1 MTDRAAIKKVSKKRR
16 ATDVDVDDDD
26 GSTLSVEPLKK
37 TQSPPTDSALPTYEA
52 ACARIGEFH
61 RSSAPVYST
70 MYDYLRRCKDNG
82 VKFSTD
88 TAIVFDETS
97 NARRVAALVCMLQWT
112 NYDDFA
118 ARVAEALP
126 VSVRVLFIKS
136 RAVEF
141 WGYVFASPPEADV
154 TWTLLCRKLRGTPID
169 APLNALSP
177 PPEMFSRVPLCLTD
191 RTDLS
196 EYVARMCE
204 VSLRKHSADAALR
217 ESIAIW
223 LTVLGAQ
230 LDDISGAIARYAVAN
245 GDMRTVEVVGKTRGF
260 TQYAVSRALE
270 SLVTRLE
277 TSAQPKDDVEWR
289 LVATSVD
296 TAIATESSG
305 DFYGLSYYLFMV
317 AMLVGAKE
325 MMTKV
330 ATLSRRL
337 GPIDNVPLLV
347 AKSATIDDSTY
358 FCEFVSLETID
369 SHALWVAF
377 VATTK
382 GTTRVDIEKLR
393 AFLVNRKQWSLDND
407 RLIRSTL
414 ERRALIQ
421 LVCEF
426 NKFIA
431 TYVTSADP
439 LKLARATFDTV
450 RKYAAKTK
458 ADSND
463 TTLCLGCGE
472 TADYLLLCGH
482 LVGCEKCIDKIVDVG
497 GHSACP
503 KCRTTVN
510 KAAANWKIK
519 LYK

>member
-1 MTDRAAIKKVSKKRR
+1 MTDHVVAKKVSKKRR
-16 ATDVDVDDDD
+16 ATNVEDDD
-26 GSTLSVEPLKK
+26 GSTLSVEPLRK
-37 TQSPPTDSALPTYEA
+37 TQSPPTDRALPTYET

-61 RSSAPVYST
+61 RNATPAYST
-70 MYDYLRRCKDNG
+70 MYDYLRRCAANG
-82 VKFSTD
+82 VEFSTD
-88 TAIVFDETS
+88 TVVVFDETPRT
-97 NARRVAALVCMLQWT
+97 RRVAALVCMLRWS
-112 NYDDFA
+112 NYDAFA
-118 ARVAEALP
+118 AQIAEALP
-126 VSVRVLFIKS
+126 VSVRAFYAGRDNVSL
-136 RAVEF
+136 
-141 WGYVFASPPEADV
+141 WGLVFASPPEADAAWLS
-154 TWTLLCRKLRGTPID
+154 TCREQRGTLTRVPFSKIS
-169 APLNALSP
+169 A
-177 PPEMFSRVPLCLTD
+177 PPELFSRVPLCSSD
-191 RTDLS
+191 RADLS
-196 EYVARMCE
+196 AFVARMCDA
-204 VSLRKHSADAALR
+204 SLGKQSADATLR
-217 ESIAIW
+217 GSIAVW
-223 LTVLGAQ
+223 LTVLGEQ
-230 LDDISGAIARYAVAN
+230 LDDASGAIARYAVAN
-245 GDMRTVEVVGKTRGF
+245 GDERTVEAVGRTRGF

-270 SLVTRLE
+270 SLVSRLE

-296 TAIATESSG
+296 AALASESSG

-325 MMTKV
+325 LMTKV
-330 ATLSRRL
+330 AALSRRL
-337 GPIDNVPLLV
+337 GPIDNIPLLI
-347 AKSATIDDSTY
+347 AKSASIDDSTY
-358 FCEFVSLETID
+358 FGEFVSLESID

-382 GTTRVDIEKLR
+382 GTARVDIEKLR
-393 AFLVNRKQWSLDND
+393 AFLVNRKQWSIEND

-421 LVCEF
+421 MVCEF
-426 NKFIA
+426 NKFVA
-431 TYVTSADP
+431 TYVTGADP

-463 TTLCLGCGE
+463 TMLCLGCGE

-503 KCRTTVN
+503 KCRTAVN
-510 KAAANWKIK
+510 KTAANWKIK